1 MKLYDVKP
9 APNPRRV
16 RIFLAEKGLE
26 IPLVP
31 VDMMAQEQRSPAF
44 RQKNPSGKVPVLEL
58 DDGTCIAE
66 SIAICRC
73 LEAMHPE
80 PNLFGAS
87 PAELGRIEMHTRI
100 IELELMSQVGAA
112 WVNGP
117 IVAQM
122 APGRFTQIP
131 EAKTLGEKNAR
142 AFYQRLNGELE
153 TRDYI
158 AGDRFTIA
166 DIAAVTTIDFAGAR
180 VDLKPDRE
188 LDALWRW
195 HARIASRPSYDA

>member
-31 VDMMAQEQRSPAF
+31 VDMMALEQRSPAF

-58 DDGTCIAE
+58 DDGTCIGE

-80 PNLFGAS
+80 PNLFGES
-87 PAELGRIEMHTRI
+87 PAELGRIEMFTRI

-142 AFYQRLNGELE
+142 SFYKRLNGELE

-166 DIAAVTTIDFAGAR
+166 DIAAVTTIDFAGER
-180 VDLKPDRE
+180 VALKPDSD
-188 LDALWRW
+188 LTALWRW